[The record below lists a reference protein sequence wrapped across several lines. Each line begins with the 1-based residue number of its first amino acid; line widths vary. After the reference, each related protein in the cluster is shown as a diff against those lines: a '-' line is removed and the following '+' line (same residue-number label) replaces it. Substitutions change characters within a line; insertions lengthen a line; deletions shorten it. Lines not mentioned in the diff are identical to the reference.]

1 MNQRTAIIFVVL
13 GAMLWGTT
21 GTAQTFIPQSVHSLV
36 IGSIRLL
43 MGGVSL
49 LLGLILLRKMNFHKW
64 PWKSTILAALS
75 IAIAQYFFFTSI
87 RLTGVAIGTVVALG
101 SAPAFTGIFEW
112 LLTKRLPTK
121 NWFVATGFALLG
133 SILLFANKEG
143 IMINHS
149 GVLFA
154 LVAGSMFALYTIYSK
169 KVVEQKNA
177 VPAVALIFTMSGLI
191 LLPFVF
197 IYGASDLATT
207 QGIVAISYLGFVT
220 AGFGYV
226 LFSIG
231 LKHVPSSSAL
241 TLALAEP
248 LMATLLGVIIVGERL
263 GLISWTG
270 IAFLLLGILSLTIG
284 SSKTRKRTTLLVT
297 KMR

>member
-1 MNQRTAIIFVVL
+1 MNQRTAFIIVIL
-13 GAMLWGTT
+13 GAMIWGTT

-49 LLGLILLRKMNFHKW
+49 LLGLLLFRKMNFHKW
-64 PWKSTILAALS
+64 PWKSTIIAALS
-75 IAIAQYFFFTSI
+75 IAIAQYFFFTSV

-101 SAPAFTGIFEW
+101 SAPAFTGVIEW

-121 NWFVATGFALLG
+121 NWLVATGFAVLG

-143 IMINHS
+143 IMINKS

-154 LVAGSMFALYTIYSK
+154 LVAGSMFAFYTIYSK
-169 KVVEQKNA
+169 KVIERKDA
-177 VPAVALIFTMSGLI
+177 VPAVAIIFTMSGLI

-197 IYGASDLATT
+197 IYGTGDLATT
-207 QGIVAISYLGFVT
+207 QGIAAISYLGFFT
-220 AGFGYV
+220 AGLGYV

-231 LKHVPSSSAL
+231 LKHVPPSSAL

-248 LMATLLGVIIVGERL
+248 LMATLLGVIIVGEKL
-263 GLISWTG
+263 GLISWMG
-270 IAFLLLGILSLTIG
+270 IGFLLLGILSLTIG
-284 SSKTRKRTTLLVT
+284 SGKARRTALLVN
-297 KMR
+297 KLG